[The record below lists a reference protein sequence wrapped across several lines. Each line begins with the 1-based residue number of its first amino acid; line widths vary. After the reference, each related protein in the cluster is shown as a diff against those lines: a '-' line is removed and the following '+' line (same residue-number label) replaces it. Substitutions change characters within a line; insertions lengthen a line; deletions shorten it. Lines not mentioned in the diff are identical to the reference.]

1 MEITMGAKEIV
12 RALLE
17 RLPDDCKLEEVIDQL
32 CLLEAPRPDD
42 AEMTPLSDA
51 QRRELARR
59 LDLLDTEQEPD
70 VPWREFLG
78 SLERRK

>member
-1 MEITMGAKEIV
+1 MEITMGVKDTV

-42 AEMTPLSDA
+42 AEMAPLSDG
-51 QRRELARR
+51 QRRELERR
-59 LDLLDTEQEPD
+59 LDLLDTETEPD
-70 VPWREFLG
+70 VPWREALDRM
-78 SLERRK
+78 RR